1 MAIDKIAGISGAG
14 AGSPVQPAKEGFGP
28 LLEKVRGPP
37 REPGAERI
45 GSHRA
50 ELNGA
55 GGPARPARAVA
66 VAPLNP
72 ARLVD
77 EVSAA
82 QGRLDRVL
90 ELAQSGKAFTPA
102 ELLAMQAH
110 VYRASQELDLAGK
123 VVDKATGALKQVLN
137 QQM

>member
-1 MAIDKIAGISGAG
+1 MAIDKISGISGAG

-28 LLEKVRGPP
+28 LLEKIRGPP
-37 REPGAERI
+37 REPGAEQV
-45 GSHRA
+45 
-50 ELNGA
+50 
-55 GGPARPARAVA
+55 RPAPVHPTKPVA
-66 VAPLNP
+66 VAPLNA